1 MPGNTIGQAF
11 TLTSWGESHGAAIGG
26 VLDGVPPGISLDINK
41 VQKALDRRKPGGQH
55 GLTSARQ
62 ESDQIHILSGLYD
75 GKTLGT
81 PLSFL
86 IYNKDQR
93 SGDYDAFKNIYR
105 PGHADYSYTMKYGHV
120 DHRGGGRASARET
133 ATRVAAGEI
142 ARQILQLS
150 FPTLQITA
158 AVIQMGTQKLNA
170 SWSGHSYRENPLF
183 CPEEETIQSWIAYL
197 NDIKS
202 QGRSV
207 GALIE
212 VYVKNLPAGLGEPVY
227 DKLDADL
234 AKALMSI
241 NAVKGVE
248 IGDGFGCIAAENG
261 YDELSAGT
269 PSKHLTNKAGG
280 IVGGISTGQDIICR
294 VALKPTSST
303 LQSRKTLTKDEIP
316 VDVSITG
323 RHDPCVGIRAVPIVE
338 GMVSLIIMDHFL
350 RWQGQCGTT
359 FRK

>member
-11 TLTSWGESHGAAIGG
+11 TLTSWGESHGPAIGG
-26 VLDGVPPGISLDINK
+26 VLDGVPPGFPLDIEK
-41 VQKALDRRKPGGQH
+41 IQQALNRRKPGGPH
-55 GLTSARQ
+55 GLTSPRQ
-62 ESDQIHILSGLYD
+62 ESDHIHILSGMFE

-86 IYNKDQR
+86 IYNTNQR
-93 SGDYDAFKNIYR
+93 SGDYDSFKNIYR

-133 ATRVAAGEI
+133 AIRVAAGAI
-142 ARQILQLS
+142 AHQILQAS
-150 FPTLQITA
+150 FPTLQTTA
-158 AVIQMGTQKLNA
+158 AVIQLGTQKLK
-170 SWSGHSYRENPLF
+170 SVWLGDPYPENPLF
-183 CPEEETIQSWIAYL
+183 CPDKESTQPWISYL
-197 NDIKS
+197 QDIKN

-212 VYVKNLPAGLGEPVY
+212 VHVKNMPAGLGEPVY

-234 AKALMSI
+234 AKAIMSI

-248 IGDGFGCIAAENG
+248 IGDGFNCVTAENG
-261 YDELSAGT
+261 YDELST
-269 PSKHLTNKAGG
+269 EPPSKHLTNKAGG
-280 IVGGISTGQDIICR
+280 IVGGISTGQDILCR
-294 VALKPTSST
+294 LALKPTSST

-316 VDVSITG
+316 VDVSVTG

-338 GMVSLIIMDHFL
+338 AMVNLVIMDHFL
-350 RWQGQCGTT
+350 RWQGQCGSR
-359 FRK
+359 FR